1 MKTVITGGTGLIGN
15 ALAKSLIADGHQV
28 IILSRDPKRKDAIK
42 GAEMVKWDGK
52 TARDWVEAADGAQ
65 AIVNLAGA
73 SIDNRWTE
81 SYKKLIVDS
90 RVNGGRAVVEG
101 IKAMT
106 QKPEVLIQAS
116 AVGYYGPRGDEKIN
130 EEGSA
135 GSDFLA
141 EVCKQWED
149 STAEAESLGVRRVI
163 IRTGIVLSTKGGAMA
178 RLLPI
183 FKMFAGGPT
192 GSGKQYMPWI
202 HIGDEIEAIRF
213 LMEHQNA
220 HGVFNLASPN
230 PVTNKE
236 FTKAMGGAMNRPAFA
251 PAPGLALKAMFGEMS
266 TIILDGQRVVP
277 EKLQNMG
284 YTFRF
289 TDPQAAVRNL
299 LYSGIEG

>member
-52 TARDWVEAADGAQ
+52 TARDWVEAAEGAQ

-90 RVNGGRAVVEG
+90 RVNAGRAVVEG

-130 EEGSA
+130 EDGSA

-141 EVCKQWED
+141 EVCKQWEA

-289 TDPQAAVRNL
+289 IDPQAAVRNL